1 MRQAEKRAM
10 AWKTEREMGCRLA
23 YGANPAK
30 RARVSQSPALRLPF
44 GGLTFRPF
52 SLLRLLSRPAQIVA
66 AIALGLAAAA
76 LFAQMEGERGVPPIA
91 SGGDYQVSGVKVDIV
106 GKDANSA
113 RQAGWR
119 LAQRRAWR
127 MLWTRTHGNAGV
139 PAVSDSQLEAMI
151 SGIEIEYEQVGPTRY
166 IATLGILFDRA
177 RTGQLLG
184 VSGHV
189 MRSPPLLVIPVM
201 WDGGSAVSYERI
213 NDWQKAWARFR
224 TGDSAIDYVRVAGSI
239 ADPVLLNAGQVGR
252 RGRLWWR
259 VLLDQYGAA
268 DVVVPIARIE
278 RQWPGGPVTGT
289 FTARYGPD
297 DRLIG
302 SFSLRAS
309 AEGAI
314 PQMLDEAARRIDQ
327 LYTAALNDGRLRP
340 DPSLIIEEPVDP
352 DALAIENAADLPVD
366 TLEMPV
372 PTSAATSS
380 VAIQFDTPDVGSVTQ
395 GEAALRS
402 IAGVR
407 SAATSSLA
415 LGGTSVMQVSYD
427 GTVDA
432 LRAALQ
438 ARGYN
443 VTASGSGLR
452 IRRQSAAPAGGASS
466 PQ

>member
-1 MRQAEKRAM
+1 
-10 AWKTEREMGCRLA
+10 
-23 YGANPAK
+23 
-30 RARVSQSPALRLPF
+30 VSLSPALPRLN
-44 GGLTFRPF
+44 FRP
-52 SLLRLLSRPAQIVA
+52 SQLLRLLSRPAQILG
-66 AIALGLAAAA
+66 AIVLGLAAAA

-91 SGGDYQVSGVKVDIV
+91 SGGDYQVGGIKVDV
-106 GKDANSA
+106 LGKDANSA
-113 RQAGWR
+113 RLAGWR
-119 LAQRRAWR
+119 LAQRQGWR
-127 MLWTRTHGNAGV
+127 MLWTRTHGAAGV
-139 PAVSDSQLEAMI
+139 PSLSDSQLEGMI
-151 SGIEIEYEQVGPTRY
+151 SGVEIEYEQIGPTRY
-166 IATLGILFDRA
+166 VATLGILFDRA

-213 NDWQKAWARFR
+213 NEWQKAWARFR
-224 TGDSAIDYVRVAGSI
+224 TGDSAIDYVRVSGSI
-239 ADPVLLNAGQVGR
+239 ADPILLNAGQVGR

-268 DVVVPIARIE
+268 DVVVPIARLE

-309 AEGAI
+309 AESAI
-314 PQMLDEAARRIDQ
+314 PQMLDEATRRIDQ

-352 DALAIENAADLPVD
+352 DALEIENATDVPVE
-366 TLEMPV
+366 TLEA
-372 PTSAATSS
+372 PTPAATTGSFS
-380 VAIQFDTPDVGSVTQ
+380 IQFDTPDAGSVAQ
-395 GEAALRS
+395 GEAAIRS
-402 IAGVR
+402 ILGVR
-407 SAATSSLA
+407 SAITSSLA

-427 GTVDA
+427 GTADA

-438 ARGYN
+438 ARGFT
-443 VTASGSGLR
+443 VSGSGSALR
-452 IRRQSAAPAGGASS
+452 IRRGGAAPAGAAP

>member
-1 MRQAEKRAM
+1 
-10 AWKTEREMGCRLA
+10 MGWRLA
-23 YGANPAK
+23 GEANPAK
-30 RARVSQSPALRLPF
+30 RARVSLSPALRLAFRRPI
-44 GGLTFRPF
+44 FRPM
-52 SLLRLLSRPAQIVA
+52 SLFRLAARPAQILI
-66 AIALGLAAAA
+66 AIALGLAAAG

-91 SGGDYQVSGVKVDIV
+91 SGGDYQVAGVKVDV
-106 GKDANSA
+106 AAKDAASA
-113 RQAGWR
+113 RLAGWR
-119 LAQRRAWR
+119 LAQRQAWR
-127 MLWTRTHGNAGV
+127 MLWTRTHGSAGV
-139 PAVSDSQLEAMI
+139 PNLSDSQLEAMI
-151 SGIEIEYEQVGPTRY
+151 SGIEIEYEQIGPTRY
-166 IATLGILFDRA
+166 LATLGVLFDRA

-184 VSGHV
+184 VSGNV

-213 NDWQKAWARFR
+213 NEWQKAWARFR

-239 ADPVLLNAGQVGR
+239 ADPILLNAGQVGR

-268 DVVVPIARIE
+268 DVIVPIARID

-309 AEGAI
+309 AESAI

-352 DALAIENAADLPVD
+352 DALAIENATDTPVD
-366 TLEMPV
+366 MLDV
-372 PTSAATSS
+372 PAPAATTSS
-380 VAIQFDTPDVGSVTQ
+380 VAIQFDTPDAGSVAQ
-395 GEAALRS
+395 GEAMVRS

-407 SAATSSLA
+407 SALTSSLA
-415 LGGTSVMQVSYD
+415 LGGTSVMQVSFD
-427 GTVDA
+427 GSVDA
-432 LRAALQ
+432 LRTALQ
-438 ARGYN
+438 ARGFT
-443 VTASGSGLR
+443 VTVAGSSLR
-452 IRRQSAAPAGGASS
+452 IRRGAAAPAPAAAP